1 MAYRVLIIDDDV
13 DFVEFEKILLEK
25 NGYEVITAFDGQEG
39 YRKALEENPDIIL
52 LDVVMTTED
61 EGLQIAHRIKSQV
74 PIPIVIL
81 TSLKRN
87 TGKRGDEIQRNEFPP
102 DGIPGNEFPRD
113 ELPIEEYIEKPIK
126 PEKLISTIQRILRK
140 AGQYER

>member
-13 DFVEFEKILLEK
+13 DFVEFEKKLLQN

-39 YRKALEENPDIIL
+39 YRKALEESPDIIL

-61 EGLQIAHRIKSQV
+61 EGLQIAHRIKSQA

-81 TSLKRN
+81 TSLKKG
-87 TGKRGDEIQRNEFPP
+87 TGSREGGVFV
-102 DGIPGNEFPRD
+102 
-113 ELPIEEYIEKPIK
+113 EEYIQKPIK
-126 PEKLISTIQRILRK
+126 PERLISSIQRLLGK
-140 AGQYER
+140 AEQ